1 MPLRTYEK
9 LVYETIAYRL
19 RTAASRPQ
27 CRSETRD
34 TRHLP
39 NLGTKRLSQA
49 IPGVAAQG
57 ASAATTTAPKPTL
70 ATQL

>member
-1 MPLRTYEK
+1 MPLPTYK
-9 LVYETIAYRL
+9 KVVYQSIAYRL
-19 RTAASRPQ
+19 GSTATRPR
-27 CRSETRD
+27 CRSESRD

-39 NLGTKRLSQA
+39 KMLTKRASQA